1 MPFVL
6 ITAALLILIMRIN
19 SYIVAL
25 VFVYLYPGFPE
36 VSSQALFEAPDTICI
51 FDTITI
57 INNSRTASTYY
68 WNFCTGNIIN
78 TPHGANVQNAS
89 GLNGPSFLDIAEDNG
104 VYYAFIA
111 NKTDGTLTRYIFND
125 GLLSEPVS
133 QNLGNFE
140 SAIPLNAQGVQV
152 INDNNSWY
160 VFVIG
165 GQGVNS
171 KIVRLNFGSTLNNYP
186 TPLDLGNIGI
196 LDSPVDLF
204 MFKENNIWYS
214 YTVNYNSSTVSRLNF
229 GNSLNNRPSGLN
241 LGNIGNLNGPAGF
254 TIWRENDIWYLFIVN
269 SISNRISRLQFGNS
283 LSNLPEGTNLGG
295 EEFLNQPSDI
305 VLSNDCNMV
314 FGYVI
319 NNHNEVVRLDFNS
332 GILEEPDFTLLGTM
346 ENLNDPCG
354 FSNVFRV
361 GDTLY
366 TFVANTGNST
376 LTRLLL
382 TGCDN
387 SSISSSSDRDPPDI
401 YYDSP
406 GVYKISL
413 IIDEGTID
421 QEYYCRNIYVFNNP
435 EFALGNDTTIAL
447 GTDLVID
454 AGEGYSGYYWSTGE
468 TSQSITVNTEGVYS
482 VTVSNEYGCPGSDE
496 IEVSVDAGIPS
507 LITPNGDGYNDTWEL
522 PFLRDYDKSVI
533 KIFDRFGNLIIT
545 YKGTDRGWDGTAGG
559 NPVNPDTYW
568 YVIDLKD
575 GSAPVKGSITVKY
588 QR

>member
-1 MPFVL
+1 MK
-6 ITAALLILIMRIN
+6 IN
-19 SYIVAL
+19 SYIIAL
-25 VFVYLYPGFPE
+25 VFVCQYFHCPE
-36 VSSQALFEAPDTICI
+36 VRSQAIFEAPDTVCI
-51 FDTITI
+51 FDTVTI
-57 INNSRTASTYY
+57 INNSRTAGTYY

-78 TPHGANVQNAS
+78 TPHGENIQNAS
-89 GLNGPSFLDIAEDNG
+89 GLNGPSYLDIAEDNG
-104 VYYAFIA
+104 VYYTFVA

-133 QNLGNFE
+133 ENLGNFE

-152 INDNNSWY
+152 INDNNTWY
-160 VFVIG
+160 VFITG
-165 GQGVNS
+165 GQGVTS
-171 KIVRLNFGSTLNNYP
+171 KIVRLNFGSSLSNYP
-186 TPLDLGNIGI
+186 TSLDLGNIGN

-204 MFKENNIWYS
+204 MFKENNTWYS

-254 TIWRENDIWYLFIVN
+254 TIWRENDIWYLFVAN

-283 LSNLPEGTNLGG
+283 LSNLPEGANIGG
-295 EEFLNQPSDI
+295 EEFLNLPSDI
-305 VLSNDCNMV
+305 VLSNDCNII

-319 NNHNEVVRLDFNS
+319 NDHNDIVRLDFNS
-332 GILEEPDFTLLGTM
+332 GITEEPEFTSLGTM
-346 ENLNDPCG
+346 EILDDPCG

-387 SSISSSSDRDPPDI
+387 SSISSCGDSNPPDI
-401 YYDSP
+401 FYDSP

-413 IIDEGTID
+413 ILDEGTID

-447 GTDLVID
+447 GTDLIID
-454 AGEGYSGYYWSTGE
+454 AGEGYSSYYWSTGE
-468 TSQSITVNTEGVYS
+468 TSQSVSVSTEGVYS

-496 IEVSVDAGIPS
+496 MEVFVDAGIPGF
-507 LITPNGDGYNDTWEL
+507 ITPNGDGYNDTWEL
-522 PFLRDYDKSVI
+522 PFLRDYEKSVI
-533 KIFDRFGNLIIT
+533 KIYDRFGNSVIT
-545 YKGTDRGWDGTAGG
+545 YKGGERGWDGTAGG
-559 NPVNPDTYW
+559 KPVNPDTYW

-575 GSAPVKGSITVKY
+575 GSSPLKGSITVKY
-588 QR
+588 Q